1 MAKRAINNVKLGIFV
16 IAGLVFLVLLLYMI
30 GRNRNMFG
38 SNYQLKARFEN
49 VQGVV
54 PGNNVRFAGI
64 QAGTVKK
71 VKIISDT
78 MIEVTMVIDTK
89 MKSVIRNNSIVSI
102 GTDGLVGNRVVN
114 ITPDKH
120 PAPLA
125 ADGDILP
132 VKKAVSTD
140 DMMQTLYKTN
150 NDVAVIAAELKQ
162 TVQRVNNSNALWTLL
177 NDNLIPEN
185 IRASVIHIRSATQK
199 ADNMAADLSAIITG
213 IKQGKG
219 SVGALITDSSF
230 AINLR
235 EAVTKIQSVS
245 DKADSLAGS
254 LNTLVNGI
262 NQDINHGSGTLHS
275 LLKDSS
281 IVRQLNASLENIRR
295 GTDGFNQNMEA
306 LKHNFL
312 LRGYFKKL
320 EKQKNRTAGQ

>member
-78 MIEVTMVIDTK
+78 MIEITMVIDTK
-89 MKSVIRNNSIVSI
+89 MKSIIRNNSVVSI

-114 ITPDKH
+114 ITPDKRS
-120 PAPLA
+120 APLA
-125 ADGDILP
+125 VDGDILP
-132 VKKAVSTD
+132 VKKALNTD
-140 DMMQTLYKTN
+140 EMIQTLNRTN
-150 NDVAVIAAELKQ
+150 NDVAVIAAELKE
-162 TVQRVNNSNALWTLL
+162 TVQRVNNSNALWSLL
-177 NDNLIPEN
+177 NDNMIPEN
-185 IRASVIHIRSATQK
+185 IRASVQHIRNATQK
-199 ADNMAADLSAIITG
+199 ADHMAADLSAIITG
-213 IKQGKG
+213 IKGGKG
-219 SVGALITDSSF
+219 SVGALVTDSSF
-230 AINLR
+230 AINLK

-245 DKADSLAGS
+245 DKADSLALS
-254 LNTLVNGI
+254 LNSLVNGI
-262 NQDINHGSGTLHS
+262 RQDIDHGNGALHS

-281 IVRQLNASLENIRR
+281 LVKQLNASLENIRN

-320 EKQKNRTAGQ
+320 EKQKNRAAGQ